1 MEPLYSRVEIRH
13 LLGGGQLSFE
23 ADKMPSDLDEKDAT
37 NATVTPA
44 TPAVKTPS
52 IMPYFIMADFLVIGS
67 VLALGQHYFYFW
79 LTESRNYSFLSF
91 LSSSVLHRLLE
102 SHSATPS
109 GLKFGARNSG

>member
-1 MEPLYSRVEIRH
+1 
-13 LLGGGQLSFE
+13 
-23 ADKMPSDLDEKDAT
+23 MPSDLDEKDAT

-44 TPAVKTPS
+44 TPAVKNALDHAVFHHGRLPS
-52 IMPYFIMADFLVIGS
+52 HWKRARPRP
-67 VLALGQHYFYFW
+67 VLLLLPAQRPARPPNRNSSGLDS
-79 LTESRNYSFLSF
+79 ESRNYSFLSF